1 MLHHIRRALPALLLL
16 FMTPQGFAQVVESNT
31 FETTFQRLVI
41 RSVVKVYNKNDFRTG
56 SGFVVGRDSR
66 ERIYVMTCAHVADI
80 GPGLQLDF
88 HPHGSIDVHDGVEIV
103 ARDPRRDMA
112 VLRIAPGVNAP
123 PIALGAHR
131 PVPDG
136 RFETLVVGFPN
147 GDRTTRIVTSDYRR
161 TEAGR
166 DSLYLSDRIGPGA
179 SGSPVIARRGE
190 HHYTV
195 IGIYWGH
202 TSSNG
207 LATVGIGDFLKEN
220 SLDFLQE
227 DITDDELKSVFTAA
241 LEVLIEE
248 LADK

>member
-1 MLHHIRRALPALLLL
+1 MLNHPLRVLPALLLL
-16 FMTPQGFAQVVESNT
+16 LMSSQGLAQVVESNT
-31 FETTFQRLVI
+31 FETTFQKMVI
-41 RSVVKVYNKNDFRTG
+41 RSVVKIHNKNDFRTG

-103 ARDPRRDMA
+103 ARDQRRDMA
-112 VLRIAPGVNAP
+112 VLRIAPGIKAP
-123 PIALGAHR
+123 PVVLGANR

-136 RFETLVVGFPN
+136 RFETLVVGFPDGN
-147 GDRTTRIVTSDYRR
+147 RTTRIVTSDVRR
-161 TEAGR
+161 SEAGR
-166 DSLYLSDRIGPGA
+166 ENLYLSDRIGPGA
-179 SGSPVIARRGE
+179 SGSPVIVRRGE

-195 IGIYWGH
+195 VGIYWGH
-202 TSSNG
+202 TSNNG

-227 DITDDELKSVFTAA
+227 DLTEDELNSFITAA
-241 LEVLIEE
+241 LQVLVEE
-248 LADK
+248 LADR